1 MRALELMKQS
11 LSLVTSA
18 FLLMGASNLFAAS
31 SIDLRVVGALTPS
44 ACTPA
49 LSGGG
54 MVDHGKI
61 SMSDFPGDAYLP
73 EVTLALSVNCEAST
87 LMAVMAI
94 DNRPGTAWYG
104 HDTDGAFGLG
114 LYNSRRLGG
123 YQFLVKNVQADGAAA
138 PAIESVDGKTWFPA
152 PEDQTWQ
159 VGWMRSVGAVGEAD
173 ALPVPVQSLAMEVL
187 IQTRVRKPTGA
198 TEEVPLDGSATLD
211 IVYL

>member
-1 MRALELMKQS
+1 MKQS

-18 FLLMGASNLFAAS
+18 FLLMGASNLYAAS
-31 SIDLRVVGALTPS
+31 SIDLSVVGVLTPS

-54 MVDHGKI
+54 VVDHGKI
-61 SMSDFPGDAYLP
+61 SLSDFEFPYDIYLP
-73 EVTLALSVNCEAST
+73 DATLALSINCEAST
-87 LMAVMAI
+87 LMAVKAT

-104 HDTDGAFGLG
+104 FDTDSAFGLG

-123 YQFLVKNVQADGAAA
+123 YQLLVKNVQADGAAA

-152 PEDQTWQ
+152 PEGQIWQ
-159 VGWMRSVGAVGEAD
+159 GGWMRSVGAVGEAD
-173 ALPVPVQSLAMEVL
+173 AVPVPVQNLAMEVL

-198 TEEVPLDGSATLD
+198 TEEVPLDGSTTLA
-211 IVYL
+211 IFYL